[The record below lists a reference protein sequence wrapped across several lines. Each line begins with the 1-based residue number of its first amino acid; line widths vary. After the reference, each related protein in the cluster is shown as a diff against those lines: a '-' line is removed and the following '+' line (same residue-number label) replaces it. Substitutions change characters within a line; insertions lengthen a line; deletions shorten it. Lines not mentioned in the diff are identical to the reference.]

1 MVAVLVT
8 GDSLNHLRRNSTAD
22 WLGITSRVSPSNHFH
37 LSMSMNLNIFTTP
50 IGTEDFTLSAVDR
63 RLVGFR
69 PNYRM
74 CLLVLCDHGRRKMDN
89 MLRLRLAGT

>member
-1 MVAVLVT
+1 MVSVLVT
-8 GDSLNHLRRNSTAD
+8 GDSLNYLRRNSTAD

-37 LSMSMNLNIFTTP
+37 LSMSMNMNIFTISIETGN
-50 IGTEDFTLSAVDR
+50 IKLSAVDR

-69 PNYRM
+69 PDYRM